1 MNNFHYYPLAFI
13 IIYLIWAI
21 VNQKAM
27 LVDNLIPLITST
39 KARVPPSMEETIPIF
54 HTEKTSSTT
63 SIYHLRFLPVHPR
76 KNVKYVELHVDS
88 ILNERYRI
96 EPQN

>member
-1 MNNFHYYPLAFI
+1 
-13 IIYLIWAI
+13 
-21 VNQKAM
+21 M

-96 EPQN
+96 EPQNRVGDINRGGKAKNLTQTQIEH